1 MTQSLR
7 AGITFPVGRIGRYLR
22 QGRYSHRVGAGAPV
36 FAAAVM
42 EYLCAEILELAG
54 NVCAES
60 KKKLITP
67 RHIVLAIQ
75 NDDELKQYLRNGC
88 YHKGGIAPAGIHDVL
103 LHKVNKNTFKGWHS
117 SQAV

>member
-1 MTQSLR
+1 M
-7 AGITFPVGRIGRYLR
+7 AGVDEVGRGCL
-22 QGRYSHRVGAGAPV
+22 AGPV

-75 NDDELKQYLRNGC
+75 KD
-88 YHKGGIAPAGIHDVL
+88 
-103 LHKVNKNTFKGWHS
+103 
-117 SQAV
+117 